1 MAYIGLKQ
9 LDPVLTG
16 SMKVSGSLEVNGAL
30 VLADNT
36 TVGVGDTYI
45 DYTQDDEINFWA
57 GGERLLSIDESATD
71 EVVVGDGGHVN
82 FRAATAG
89 YGYNLYVK
97 SENAGGVDNSVGIRT
112 QSPQSVLDVTGDLH
126 VSSHITSSAN
136 ISSSGIVT
144 AEHFYS
150 SDDIVIEDRLTT
162 EYGDVNI
169 GLTANKDAS
178 AAGDFIVKSLNLNR
192 VLYTDA
198 NKDRVGIG
206 FHNPGGSDLL
216 SSFHVS
222 GDITAT
228 HVTASGNISASGT
241 IYADNFTSTGG
252 DVAGISFADDLNITG
267 HITASGD
274 INTTAGRVY
283 EAGTSVI
290 DHATAMAI
298 VFGG

>member
-30 VLADNT
+30 VLGDNT
-36 TVGVGDTYI
+36 TVGLGDTYI

-112 QSPQSVLDVTGDLH
+112 QSPQSVLDVTGDLK

-150 SDDIVIEDRLTT
+150 SDDIVVEDKITTKNADIEVSFLS
-162 EYGDVNI
+162 
-169 GLTANKDAS
+169 NKNNS
-178 AAGDFIVKSLNLNR
+178 GAGDFRVKSVNND
-192 VLYTDA
+192 YHIFSDS
-198 NKDRVGIG
+198 NQDKVGIG
-206 FHNPGGSDLL
+206 FSTTPTLL
-216 SSFHVS
+216 SSLHVS

-283 EAGTSVI
+283 EVGTSVV